1 MAEHWTPT
9 VDTYL
14 GRVTKAQILDAVR
27 EAKGEASAQLIE
39 HLKKGDMAR
48 EAERQLDGTGWL
60 PQPLRTP
67 GLPTPALPLAD
78 PKARDGEDGSQAC
91 AMALP
96 AFLIEDGADGT
107 EAPAPYLT
115 AAE

>member
-1 MAEHWTPT
+1 
-9 VDTYL
+9 V
-14 GRVTKAQILDAVR
+14 
-27 EAKGEASAQLIE
+27 
-39 HLKKGDMAR
+39 
-48 EAERQLDGTGWL
+48 
-60 PQPLRTP
+60 LRTP

-78 PKARDGEDGSQAC
+78 PHARDGEDGSQAC

-96 AFLIEDGADGT
+96 AFLIEDEADAA